1 MSDELKKELSA
12 VRGEIDAIDA
22 QLLEL
27 LNRRAGCAQKVGEIK
42 AAHGEGGFV
51 YRPEREAQV
60 LRRIQDLNNGP
71 LPNESVTWFFRRSC
85 RRVCHW
91 SGR

>member
-27 LNRRAGCAQKVGEIK
+27 LNRRAGYAQKVGEIK
-42 AAHGEGGFV
+42 EIGRAHV
-51 YRPEREAQV
+51 
-60 LRRIQDLNNGP
+60 
-71 LPNESVTWFFRRSC
+71 
-85 RRVCHW
+85 
-91 SGR
+91 

>member
-42 AAHGEGGFV
+42 AADQALYSAKGAGRNRVVAHGQVRRGAV
-51 YRPEREAQV
+51 RVAAVEA
-60 LRRIQDLNNGP
+60 
-71 LPNESVTWFFRRSC
+71 
-85 RRVCHW
+85 
-91 SGR
+91 